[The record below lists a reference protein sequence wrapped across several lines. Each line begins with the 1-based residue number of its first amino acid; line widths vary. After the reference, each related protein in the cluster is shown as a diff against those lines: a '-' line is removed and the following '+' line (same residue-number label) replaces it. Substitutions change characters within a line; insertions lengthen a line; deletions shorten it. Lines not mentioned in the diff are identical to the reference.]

1 MNGFMNSFM
10 CGSVQVVAM
19 ANYSAS
25 LARLFRDVPN
35 VRAPR
40 PIPTPPLLTACRRS
54 CCAQLSLRSTLCAQV
69 SPLLVEDEYAILE
82 KRSDWCLLPPAHP
95 PPFRTGGT
103 VLRWQCSPHPPTV
116 PQSGWCPPPC
126 LPYDR
131 ELGYAG
137 NALPHA
143 SQPYK
148 LHERLQSTLHAP

>member
-95 PPFRTGGT
+95 PPLPHWGHCLAMA
-103 VLRWQCSPHPPTV
+103 VLPPSAHCTAV
-116 PQSGWCPPPC
+116 RLVPPP
-126 LPYDR
+126 LPSVR
-131 ELGYAG
+131 
-137 NALPHA
+137 
-143 SQPYK
+143 
-148 LHERLQSTLHAP
+148 